1 MKIATFEYDGVQS
14 WGLVIVNPED
24 GEEWVYEP
32 AKLEYAFKRI
42 TNATNGYFRCLPE
55 FWPDRDWPKSVKEFL
70 KAGDLGME
78 RLKNLETFLLRY
90 IEQSDPYFVSCV
102 GHKLSDVRL
111 RVPVPDARLFLGLV
125 QNSPSF
131 FRAQPARYHV
141 NILPQA
147 HQRSMVSVVGSGET
161 FIGRPGGNVEVG
173 IVIGK
178 KCYNVPI
185 EEAYDYVAGY
195 VVVHDSQVNSYYE
208 NFEPEIYMDGGTS
221 KLMEVYPDWYVD
233 ATGSWIGKGA
243 DSHCICGPY
252 ITTKE
257 EIGNPY
263 DLDVMT
269 LTNGKQRD
277 HSSTAG
283 YLIGVE
289 RVVQFYSSFMTLN
302 PGDII
307 HLGTVGT
314 DGVAVDTD
322 YMDFSANGTIGSWI
336 EKCGEIAAHVY
347 CPEVLGDTLSE
358 EQKKIPL
365 VPTVQDYIDC
375 GDTEVDHFELDNVK
389 CMWTC
394 FGNFEDVERELGWK
408 PTRVSPRML
417 NGPRGQLTDKSGT
430 DLRVAPIA
438 GELEIACEMGFVIKK
453 LGKGITQANA
463 SEYVLGI
470 APILSVCDMSIY
482 NKIIEPAT
490 KQEASIG
497 LDYGRWGDGYQTI
510 GEVKDVPLRGRKLTL
525 TVGDQT
531 IECST
536 DEYVVGVERTLEYL
550 SHATTMLAG
559 DVVTLGRL
567 GKTIRLPEGSYENGV
582 KVTLKV
588 DGYDEIS
595 RTIYPFAK

>member
-1 MKIATFEYDGVQS
+1 MKLSTFEYEGVQS
-14 WGLVIVNPED
+14 WGLVIVNPKD
-24 GEEWVYEP
+24 GEEWIYEP
-32 AKLEYAFKRI
+32 TKLEYAFKRI

-55 FWPDRDWPKSVKEFL
+55 FWPGRVWPKTLREFL
-70 KAGDLGME
+70 ETGDEGME
-78 RLKNLETFLLRY
+78 RLKNLQTFLFRY
-90 IEQSDPYFVSCV
+90 IEQSDPFFVANV
-102 GHKLSDVRL
+102 GHKLSEVRL
-111 RVPVPDARLFLGLV
+111 RVPIPDSRLFLGLV

-131 FRAQPARYHV
+131 FRAQPARHHV

-147 HQRSMVSVVGSGET
+147 HQRAMTSVIGSGET
-161 FIGRPGGNVEVG
+161 FVGRPGGNVEVG

-178 KCYNVPI
+178 KCYNVAI
-185 EEAYDYVAGY
+185 EDAYDYIAGF

-208 NFEPEIYMDGGTS
+208 NYEPEINKDGDRGP
-221 KLMEVYPDWYVD
+221 LLEVYTDWYVD

-252 ITTKE
+252 ITTKD

-263 DLDVMT
+263 DLDVKT
-269 LTNGKQRD
+269 LANGIQRD

-283 YLIGVE
+283 YLIGYE
-289 RVVQFYSSFMTLN
+289 RCVHFYSSFMTLY
-302 PGDII
+302 PGDVI

-322 YMDFSANGTIGSWI
+322 YMKFKNNGTIGSWI
-336 EKCGEIAAHVY
+336 EKCGEIKGHVY
-347 CPEVLGDTLSE
+347 CPEVLGDNRTE

-365 VPTVQDYIDC
+365 CPTAQDFIDK
-375 GDTEVDHFELDNVK
+375 GMTEVDHFDIDNVK

-408 PTRVSPRML
+408 PTRVSTRML
-417 NGPRGQLTDKSGT
+417 NGPCGQLTDKSGT
-430 DLRVAPIA
+430 DLHLAPIA
-438 GELEIACEMGFVIKK
+438 TELEIACEIGFVIKK
-453 LGKGITQANA
+453 QGKGITKENA

-482 NKIIEPAT
+482 NKILMPAT
-490 KQEASIG
+490 PQEASIG

-510 GEVKDVPLRGRKLTL
+510 GEVKDIPIEGRKLTL

-531 IECST
+531 VECNT
-536 DEYVVGVERTLEYL
+536 DEYIIGIGRTLEYL

-559 DVVTLGRL
+559 DVITLGRL
-567 GKTIRLPEGSYENGV
+567 GKVIKVPAGSYDNGL
-582 KVTLKV
+582 KLTLKV
-588 DGYDEIS
+588 DGFEEVS
-595 RTIYPFAK
+595 RTVYPYAK